1 MSLATRLVRLER
13 ARAARRI
20 DPRARRTLDAIR
32 ADPAGVLSLAGI
44 TPDQWQA
51 ALLRSLPDETLA
63 LTGRQNGKSTTAA
76 GCCLATA
83 LTGSGRTVL
92 IASPTLRQ
100 SVECFRKVVELYDRL
115 GRPVPPLRVNA
126 TFLELV
132 NGSRV
137 IALPGDERTIR
148 GFSSPALV
156 VVDEAARTKDALLT
170 AVRPMLAVSRGKL
183 LAVST
188 PFGRRGWFF
197 REWEAG
203 TWHPVKVT
211 RADCTR
217 ITPAFLAKERQ
228 SLGDL
233 WFRQEHL
240 AEFNADVNAVFSHSD
255 VMAALDA
262 DVKPLFPVAA

>member
-1 MSLATRLVRLER
+1 MSLGVRLARLER
-13 ARAARRI
+13 MRAARRS
-20 DPRARRTLDAIR
+20 DPMTLAAIR
-32 ADPAGVLSLAGI
+32 ADPAAVLTLAGI
-44 TPDQWQA
+44 TPDKWQA
-51 ALLRSLPDETLA
+51 ALLRTLPDETLA

-83 LTGSGRTVL
+83 LTGPGRTVL

-100 SVECFRKVVELYDRL
+100 SVECYRKVVELYDRL

-126 TFLELV
+126 TFLELG

-156 VVDEAARTKDALLT
+156 VVDEGARTKDALLT

-197 REWEAG
+197 KAWEEG
-203 TWHPVKVT
+203 GWHTVKVT
-211 RADCTR
+211 SADCTR
-217 ITPAFLAKERQ
+217 ITPAFLERERRT
-228 SLGDL
+228 LGDL

-240 AEFNADVNAVFSHSD
+240 AEFNADVNAVFSHED
-255 VMAALDA
+255 VMKAMDA
-262 DVKPLFPVAA
+262 EVKPLFPFAAA